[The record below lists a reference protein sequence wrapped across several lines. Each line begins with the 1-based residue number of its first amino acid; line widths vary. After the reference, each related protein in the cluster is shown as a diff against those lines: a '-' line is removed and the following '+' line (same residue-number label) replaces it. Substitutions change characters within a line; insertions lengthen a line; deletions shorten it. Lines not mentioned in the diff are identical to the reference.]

1 MAAISDFFRDCDIMV
16 DTSDNFD
23 TFLGPLSF
31 SQQKMHLN
39 CIVYCEN
46 DSCSLGVYH
55 KGALMGLCMTSFV
68 FLTVGGYGC
77 RSVVIDCGSL

>member
-1 MAAISDFFRDCDIMV
+1 MA

-31 SQQKMHLN
+31 SQQKMHLK

-46 DSCSLGVYH
+46 DSCSLGVNH
-55 KGALMGLCMTSFV
+55 KGALKGLCVTSFV
-68 FLTVGGYGC
+68 FLTVGGCGC
-77 RSVVIDCGSL
+77 RCDVIDCVSL